1 MPALDP
7 VALLAI
13 FAALALGGTVKGAT
27 GAGAPVIAVPVIAAF
42 YDVRL
47 GVMIMAMPNLLSNSW
62 QLWRYRAHLIPGGF
76 TWMLAGGAA
85 AGCLAGTFLLAVL
98 PDRVLLLAV
107 AFGVAVYIGVRLA
120 RPEFRL
126 ALDTARRIVWPV
138 SLGAGL
144 LQGAA
149 GISAPITLSYLNAMR
164 LARPVFIATVSTCFI
179 GMAVVQVPA
188 LFATGLLTLPVFGL
202 SVAALAPILLFM
214 PLGAWLARKMS
225 AEGFDKL
232 VLGLL
237 SALAA
242 RLFYVALTGG

>member
-1 MPALDP
+1 MPDLDL
-7 VALLAI
+7 VSILAI

-62 QLWRYRAHLIPGGF
+62 QLWRYRAHLIPGAF
-76 TWMLAGGAA
+76 TWMLAAGAA
-85 AGCLAGTFLLAVL
+85 AGCVAGTFLLAVL

-107 AFGVAVYIGVRLA
+107 ASGVAIYIALRLA

-126 ALDTARRIVWPV
+126 SLEAARRIVWPI
-138 SLGAGL
+138 SLGAGM

-164 LARPVFIATVSTCFI
+164 LARPVFIATVSAIFI
-179 GMAVVQVPA
+179 AMAAVQVPA
-188 LFATGLLTLPVFGL
+188 LFVTGLLSVPVLAL
-202 SVAALAPILLFM
+202 SIAALAPILLFM

-225 AEGFDKL
+225 AEAFDKL

-237 SALAA
+237 AVLAL
-242 RLFYVALTGG
+242 RLFYSALVG